1 MDKEISTSEDHRF
14 IPATSIRSGKGIEV
28 LPDVF
33 CYTIQIVNICLIGQ
47 PKTNEFV
54 LIDTG
59 VPTATEEI
67 IHIVENRFGPNQ
79 RPQAIILTH
88 GHFDHVGTVIDLVKF
103 WQVPVYAHPLEL
115 PFLTGQKSYPV
126 PDATVEGGMV
136 AKMSPLF
143 PHKPINL
150 GDYVQSLPAEGQIP
164 HLPDFRWIHTPGHSP
179 GHISLFREKDRTLI
193 AGDAFVTV
201 RQDAL
206 YKVFTQKMEINGP
219 PRYLTTDWTRAK
231 DSVRKLAAL
240 RPSVAVTG
248 HGVPVSGEVLH
259 NGLQKLAQD
268 FEKVAIP
275 DYGRFVN
282 KNLH

>member
-33 CYTIQIVNICLIGQ
+33 CYTIQIVNICLIEQ

-59 VPTATEEI
+59 MPTATEEI

-115 PFLTGQKSYPV
+115 PFLTG
-126 PDATVEGGMV
+126 
-136 AKMSPLF
+136 
-143 PHKPINL
+143 
-150 GDYVQSLPAEGQIP
+150 
-164 HLPDFRWIHTPGHSP
+164 
-179 GHISLFREKDRTLI
+179 
-193 AGDAFVTV
+193 
-201 RQDAL
+201 
-206 YKVFTQKMEINGP
+206 
-219 PRYLTTDWTRAK
+219 
-231 DSVRKLAAL
+231 
-240 RPSVAVTG
+240 
-248 HGVPVSGEVLH
+248 
-259 NGLQKLAQD
+259 
-268 FEKVAIP
+268 
-275 DYGRFVN
+275 
-282 KNLH
+282 